1 VSGDRQALPADS
13 HVHSEWSW
21 DAPYGSMSGACR
33 IALETGLRSIVF
45 TEHVDFTAR
54 RVAPVPAWQ
63 RRFVQNRI
71 LTPPA
76 FDVTG
81 YRDALEKCRKSFP
94 ELTVLSGVELGEPHW
109 HRHRVVEILAGPRF
123 DRVLASVH
131 MMRDVSGDPVA
142 VKEMFR
148 RRHTPAWVVRQ
159 YLAEVLEL
167 VTGFADFDVLAHVD
181 YAARYWPSA
190 AGPYRIGDF
199 TEEYRQIL
207 AALAERGKALEI
219 NTRVPLH
226 PQVVRW
232 WHEIG
237 GHALTFASDAHRPE
251 QVARGF
257 AEASAMAEAAGFA
270 PGPDPEGLWE
280 RRPQFRTI
288 R

>member
-1 VSGDRQALPADS
+1 
-13 HVHSEWSW
+13 
-21 DAPYGSMSGACR
+21 MTGACR
-33 IALETGLRSIVF
+33 IALEAGLRSIVF
-45 TEHVDFTAR
+45 TEHADFTAR
-54 RVAPVPAWQ
+54 RVAHVSAWQ
-63 RRFVQNRI
+63 RPFVENGT

-76 FDVTG
+76 FDVAG
-81 YRDALEKCRKSFP
+81 YRKALDECRESFP
-94 ELTVLSGVELGEPHW
+94 GLTVLSGVELGEAHW
-109 HRHRVVEILAGPRF
+109 HRQRVVEVLAGPRF

-142 VKEMFR
+142 VEEMFR
-148 RRHTPAWVVRQ
+148 RRHAPAWVVCR
-159 YLAEVLEL
+159 YLAEVVEL
-167 VTGFADFDVLAHVD
+167 VTGFAGFDVLAHVD
-181 YAARYWPSA
+181 YAVRYWPSA

-199 TEEYRQIL
+199 AEEYRRIM

-226 PQVVRW
+226 GQVVRW

-270 PGPDPEGLWE
+270 PGPDPGGLWE